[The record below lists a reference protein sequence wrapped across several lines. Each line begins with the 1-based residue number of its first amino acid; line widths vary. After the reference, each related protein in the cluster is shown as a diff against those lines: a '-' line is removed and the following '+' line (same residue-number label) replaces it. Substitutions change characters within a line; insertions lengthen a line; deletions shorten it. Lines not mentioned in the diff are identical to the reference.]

1 MSESPLRTLLK
12 RVTMPVF
19 KLGLVVFLVLGV
31 VLVLGQAAG
40 LVVGDG
46 TLVEGVAGALA
57 LPMTTAAAVTGL
69 LGFLLSYLHRWSAGE
84 D

>member
-1 MSESPLRTLLK
+1 MSESKTRTLLK

-40 LVVGDG
+40 IVAGSGAV
-46 TLVEGVAGALA
+46 VEGVAGVLA
-57 LPMTTAAAVTGL
+57 VPMTTAAAITGL
-69 LGFLLSYLHRWSAGE
+69 LGFVLSYLHNWSAGE

>member
-1 MSESPLRTLLK
+1 MSESRTRTLLK

-19 KLGLVVFLVLGV
+19 KVGLVVFLVLGV

-40 LVVGDG
+40 IVVGDG
-46 TLVEGVAGALA
+46 TLVEGVAGVLA
-57 LPMTTAAAVTGL
+57 VPMTTAAAVTGL
-69 LGFLLSYLHRWSAGE
+69 LGFVLSYLHHWSGGE

>member
-1 MSESPLRTLLK
+1 MSESPARALLK

-31 VLVLGQAAG
+31 ALVLGQAAG
-40 LVVGDG
+40 IVAGSG
-46 TLVEGVAGALA
+46 ALVEGVAGVLA
-57 LPMTTAAAVTGL
+57 VPMTTAAAITGL
-69 LGFLLSYLHRWSAGE
+69 LGFVLSYLHHWSGGE